1 MKPEIC
7 GPGTAPGLNHK
18 LRLRTLSR
26 RSQAIL
32 EDHAMDAARF
42 DTLTR
47 LIGSRTSRRVLV
59 GLAASGLLGIAVP
72 DAEAAK
78 CSNKKPCPEC
88 YQCKKHK
95 CKPLTETACTNGTC
109 QSGVCITPPPPP
121 PPECVSHADCGGGP
135 GTTIGCFLGRCCRLA
150 STTGGSYS
158 CGDGWFTADCCANT
172 CCAGHCYDGSGFG
185 LGKNLCP
192 GTW

>member
-1 MKPEIC
+1 
-7 GPGTAPGLNHK
+7 
-18 LRLRTLSR
+18 
-26 RSQAIL
+26 
-32 EDHAMDAARF
+32 MDAARF

-121 PPECVSHADCGGGP
+121 ARMREPRGLRRRPRHHHWVFSRP
-135 GTTIGCFLGRCCRLA
+135 VL
-150 STTGGSYS
+150 STRVDHRWVVQLRRWLVYR
-158 CGDGWFTADCCANT
+158 
-172 CCAGHCYDGSGFG
+172 
-185 LGKNLCP
+185 
-192 GTW
+192 

>member
-1 MKPEIC
+1 
-7 GPGTAPGLNHK
+7 
-18 LRLRTLSR
+18 
-26 RSQAIL
+26 
-32 EDHAMDAARF
+32 MDAARF

-95 CKPLTETACTNGTC
+95 CRVLTGTACRGGGTC
-109 QSGVCITPPPPP
+109 QSGVCSPPPPP
-121 PPECVSHADCGGGP
+121 PYCTQTDSDPLNCQASGPQCICARSASGARVCVAFASWRENVFTCGACTGP
-135 GTTIGCFLGRCCRLA
+135 GEICVNPNPAFDFAACAVL
-150 STTGGSYS
+150 
-158 CGDGWFTADCCANT
+158 CAN
-172 CCAGHCYDGSGFG
+172 
-185 LGKNLCP
+185 P
-192 GTW
+192 R